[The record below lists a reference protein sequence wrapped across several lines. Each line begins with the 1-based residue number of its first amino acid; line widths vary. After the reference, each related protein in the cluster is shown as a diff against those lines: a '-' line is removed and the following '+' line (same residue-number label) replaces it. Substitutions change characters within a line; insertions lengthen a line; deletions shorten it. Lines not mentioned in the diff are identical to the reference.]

1 MESVDL
7 LYSGLMVTAGIL
19 SVGAGVL
26 LTAAVV
32 SLVPLPRKAQPS
44 AATISS
50 RGSGVSRRGFPLR
63 RLAPSDVPSNH
74 VSPSHG
80 SEKSSSTRSL
90 PEALSQR
97 TLLGRPV
104 RLIQ

>member
-7 LYSGLMVTAGIL
+7 LYSGLMLTAGIL
-19 SVGAGVL
+19 SIGAGVL
-26 LTAAVV
+26 LTAACVT
-32 SLVPLPRKAQPS
+32 LVPLPRRAQPS

-50 RGSGVSRRGFPLR
+50 RGNGVSRRGFPSR
-63 RLAPSDVPSNH
+63 RLASNDVPPSY
-74 VSPSHG
+74 VSPSYG
-80 SEKSSSTRSL
+80 SEESSSPRPL